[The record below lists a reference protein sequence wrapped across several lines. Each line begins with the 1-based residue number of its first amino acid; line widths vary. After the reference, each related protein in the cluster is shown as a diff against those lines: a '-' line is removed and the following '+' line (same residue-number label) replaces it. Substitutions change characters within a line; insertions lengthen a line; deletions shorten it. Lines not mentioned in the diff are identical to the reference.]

1 MTTHA
6 ATFHFNLTEASVTE
20 KENGDMAAGTVTRE
34 HRLLDLRRQEQLEY
48 RLISIACFP
57 LFLVIAIFSRLLPR
71 SWRPFPG
78 VKGKRRSVFGEA
90 RAAVNTI
97 IPFAF
102 MR

>member
-1 MTTHA
+1 MTMHA
-6 ATFHFNLTEASVTE
+6 AAFHSDQTEASVTE
-20 KENGDMAAGTVTRE
+20 KENGDMAVGTATRE

-57 LFLVIAIFSRLLPR
+57 LFLVIAIVSRFLPR

-78 VKGKRRSVFGEA
+78 AKGKRRSVFGDA